1 MGFAQEE
8 TWAIENHGQRESST
22 GGGGGSPASAIPT
35 GCAKTKSL
43 PSTLGVSEREGVW
56 IHISR
61 KLLDHHTL
69 RNPNFEQSRN
79 TMPDAKS
86 PNKGTLP
93 RYTLVSKKSVFMYCE
108 SLLFL
113 GDLSQFSLINLKRE
127 SFSFFISLKL
137 LYLLI
142 RASA

>member
-1 MGFAQEE
+1 
-8 TWAIENHGQRESST
+8 
-22 GGGGGSPASAIPT
+22 
-35 GCAKTKSL
+35 
-43 PSTLGVSEREGVW
+43 
-56 IHISR
+56 
-61 KLLDHHTL
+61 
-69 RNPNFEQSRN
+69 
-79 TMPDAKS
+79 MPDASS
-86 PNKGTLP
+86 PNKGALP

-127 SFSFFISLKL
+127 SFFFISLKL